1 LEAKIKSLV
10 SSIVRSF
17 LMKKFVDGVIKSKS
31 RKKIRIK
38 KIAQWLVR
46 VVKPTIAII
55 AIFLSFFPFRNTQIN
70 KKSSQ
75 VLGTNTAQAHY
86 QYTAASGQI
95 NSSRGTQRYND
106 YYSTRAAD
114 TSTWTV
120 SPIDITSPDTS
131 LDMEVTVD
139 GVDLQGAN
147 KMILTFRTSV
157 SNTSLHY
164 VFSVWDKEDSI
175 WRPLN
180 NHTAFDPSS
189 PTDLTNFY
197 SQELVPAAVSTSY
210 VYQFEIFDGYFAD
223 TTSAPGSA
231 ITTQLDDFVDSSGNV
246 KLRVSSDDDPGTA
259 TWFMNWDFAQ
269 IEVGIDPGY
278 APSAVNKTTGGSWS
292 RYYSDVFTSDNA
304 AAGTS
309 NTNSLAMPSSG
320 NAVNIDFTFSGIEP
334 PYAGANTLLLWLEDA
349 TSVANLSGDVK
360 VYFWNYTSSAWEG
373 TAVSSGDASST
384 TLNQNLIWMFSTPLT
399 DHISLSGDTREAKV
413 KIEASHSASFTLYVD
428 WMKLVVGS
436 TNDGTQQSNISVG
449 STSSGSVSD
458 TANVDSTAAS
468 PSVWT
473 IASSN
478 TYTNQFSGDTA
489 STYSVAVDHSAPV
502 TKPSGSAITGIQRA
516 SRVSNSSATPV
527 TPIGIRDY
535 AGGWSDFQ
543 TRTAAA
549 SYQQQPYLMSGNMY
563 RYAVW
568 GSFGSASAAATA
580 VDTAFGQN
588 PEDSL
593 DTTNNL
599 IGMKIR
605 TSTGLTSSF
614 NVLLDFAFVSIRYV
628 ETGAVFETQFTP
640 EDGTKNVGGAETNS
654 WRFTKQAD
662 STATPWTIANSG
674 AGDGV
679 DVQLEFRNVTLPST
693 YNRLILN
700 TKYAWSV
707 ANSTHNIQIYDWN
720 GGVWRPLGGH
730 AQATTNYQ
738 LNSSG
743 TAAAYQF
750 YQFEIYNG
758 YFRDATGAPGAAINT
773 PVSYFVGTGG
783 DAGKVRIKYVR
794 GTTTSNLSIDWA
806 QIEIAQD
813 NAYYMTSATHNVGS
827 SPARFYNDTHY
838 PDNTVASGTGVHNY
852 SMAITKAGSSP
863 YLNTYLDFANV
874 DTPYAGANAI
884 LIDYSAATSVL
895 NEPVTLQIWNTNTSD
910 WDPLNT
916 GNLQGG
922 TANRYERWQFI
933 QAVSNWGYYIDAANN
948 NRVRLRVYTTDSTA
962 LTYYLDYVR
971 ITLGSVT
978 TSGQVGDVN
987 WGTSFL
993 NDKLATTTLDS
1004 TLLPSFTANTEN
1016 GWYVNSDP
1024 SSGNGKATDSPSSV
1038 SAYMSF
1044 PVTRPSNSLITG
1056 VRWAIRAQTGA
1067 TTLTV
1072 QAQTRD
1078 RSSNY
1083 SALTNAQYL
1092 TWSGAAAASNNL
1104 GYAPTAADGITI
1116 ASASQ
1121 VLISGLYQTNP
1132 SDVINT
1138 TDDRVRLALRT
1149 TASTTLI
1156 EQSLI
1161 WDMAFVSV
1169 RYVTP

>member
-1 LEAKIKSLV
+1 MNKMA
-10 SSIVRSF
+10 R
-17 LMKKFVDGVIKSKS
+17 
-31 RKKIRIK
+31 RILK
-38 KIAQWLVR
+38 CSEQTPPS
-46 VVKPTIAII
+46 PT
-55 AIFLSFFPFRNTQIN
+55 
-70 KKSSQ
+70 
-75 VLGTNTAQAHY
+75 TNTPPPRDRS
-86 QYTAASGQI
+86 TA
-95 NSSRGTQRYND
+95 SRGTERYND

-120 SPIDITSPDTS
+120 SPIDITSPDVS

-139 GVDLQGAN
+139 GVDLQGGN
-147 KMILTFRTSV
+147 KMILTFRASA
-157 SNTSLHY
+157 SNVSLHY
-164 VFSVWDKEDSI
+164 VFSIWDEEDSI

-180 NHTAFDPSS
+180 NHTAFNPAS
-189 PTDLTNFY
+189 PGDLTNFY
-197 SQELVPAAVSTSY
+197 SAELVPAAASTLY
-210 VYQFEIFDGYFAD
+210 TYQFEVFDGYFAD
-223 TTSAPGSA
+223 TTTAPGTA
-231 ITTQLDDFVDSSGNV
+231 ITTELGDFIDSGGDV
-246 KLRVSSDDDPGTA
+246 KLRVSSNDDPGTA
-259 TWFMNWDFAQ
+259 VWFLNWDFAQ

-292 RYYSDVFTSDNA
+292 RYCSDVFTSDNA

-309 NTNSLAMPSSG
+309 NTNSLTMPSSG

-334 PYAGANTLLLWLEDA
+334 PYTGANTLLLWMENA

-360 VYFWNYTSSAWEG
+360 VYFWNYTTPGWEG

-384 TLNQNLIWMFSTPLT
+384 TLNQNLIWMFSTPIT
-399 DHISLSGDTREAKV
+399 DHISTSGDTREAKV
-413 KIEASHSASFTLYVD
+413 KIEASHSASFNLYVD

-436 TNDGTQQSNISVG
+436 VNDGTQQSNVSVG
-449 STSSGSVSD
+449 SASGNLSD
-458 TANVDSTAAS
+458 AGNVDSTAAS
-468 PSVWT
+468 PAVWT
-473 IASSN
+473 LTSSN
-478 TYTNQFSGDTA
+478 TYTNQFSGDTN
-489 STYSVAVDHSAPV
+489 STYSVAADFSAPA

-516 SRVSNSSATPV
+516 SRTNNSSATPV

-543 TRTAAA
+543 TRAAGTA
-549 SYQQQPYLMSGNMY
+549 YVQHPYVVSGNPY
-563 RYAVW
+563 RYPVW
-568 GSFGSASAAATA
+568 GSFGYASAATTA
-580 VDTAFGQN
+580 VDTAFGSN

-605 TSTGLTSSF
+605 TTTGLTSSF
-614 NVLLDFAFVSIRYV
+614 TVAVDFSFVSIRYV
-628 ETGAVFETQFTP
+628 ETGAVLEVQFTP
-640 EDGTKNVGGAETNS
+640 EDGTVNTGTSSAGS

-662 STATPWTIANSG
+662 ATATPWTITNSG
-674 AGDGV
+674 SGDGV
-679 DVQLEFRNVTLPST
+679 DVQLEFQNVTLPAT

-707 ANSTHNIQIYDWN
+707 ANSTHNVQIYDWTN
-720 GGVWRPLGGH
+720 TTWRPLGGH
-730 AQATTNYQ
+730 AQATTDYQ

-743 TAAAYQF
+743 TASVYQF
-750 YQFEIYNG
+750 YQFEVYDG
-758 YFRDATGAPGAAINT
+758 YFRDATGAPGAAIST
-773 PVSYFVGTGG
+773 PVANFVGTGG

-806 QIEIAQD
+806 QIEVAQD
-813 NAYYMTSATHNVGS
+813 NAYYLTSATHTVGT

-852 SMAITKAGSSP
+852 SLAITKAGSGTAR
-863 YLNTYLDFANV
+863 LDTKLDFENV
-874 DTPYAGANAI
+874 DTPYTGANAI

-895 NEPVTLQIWNTNTSD
+895 NEPVTLQIWNTSTSG
-910 WDPLNT
+910 WDTLNA

-922 TANRYERWQFI
+922 TASRYERWQFVR
-933 QAVSNWGYYIDAANN
+933 AVSNWGYYIDSANN
-948 NRVRLRVYTTDSTA
+948 DRVRLRFYTEDTTD

-978 TSGQVGDVN
+978 TSGEVGDVN

-993 NDKLATTTLDS
+993 NDKLATAAMDGTQ
-1004 TLLPSFTANTEN
+1004 LPSLAANTGN
-1016 GWYVNSDP
+1016 GWYVNTDRTGIRSSDGT
-1024 SSGNGKATDSPSSV
+1024 SGV
-1038 SAYMSF
+1038 SAFMSF
-1044 PVTRPSNSLITG
+1044 PVTRPANSFVTG
-1056 VRWAIRAQTGA
+1056 IRWAIRAQA
-1067 TTLTV
+1067 AAAITL

-1078 RSSNY
+1078 RSANY
-1083 SALTNAQYL
+1083 AALTNAQYSG
-1092 TWSGAAAASNNL
+1092 WSGAAAASNNL
-1104 GYAPTAADGITI
+1104 GYAPTAADIITI

-1132 SDVINT
+1132 SDAVNT

-1161 WDMAFVSV
+1161 WDAAFVSV